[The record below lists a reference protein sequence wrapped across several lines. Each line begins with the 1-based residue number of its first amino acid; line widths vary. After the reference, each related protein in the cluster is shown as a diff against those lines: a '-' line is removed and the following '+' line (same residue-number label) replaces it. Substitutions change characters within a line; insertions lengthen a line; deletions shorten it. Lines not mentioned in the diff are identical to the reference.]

1 MKNERLLQA
10 IGKIDDNLVYDAAP
24 PEKKA
29 KPLRWIRWG
38 AAAACLVFIVAIY
51 YYTGISPLPRN
62 EHPPVTAEPPISVTP
77 DLIQVNTLKEYPA
90 TARLD
95 MKLVEHDDMGFSIAG
110 AIRFPDD
117 LTNVQG
123 YAVYSKPQT
132 AAKDASAEYS
142 VLSHYIYQAT
152 NLDGDRFVMLKFS
165 TDGKPASCYAFP
177 GGEASTIQ
185 GHKVTI
191 YKHDNAYMAEF
202 TFDGNSYQSESSGLA
217 EDEFVQMLSTIFEPH
232 PKNSDGS
239 TKK

>member
-1 MKNERLLQA
+1 MKNERLIQA
-10 IGKIDDNLVYDAAP
+10 IGKIDDNLVYNAAP

-29 KPLRWIRWG
+29 KRTGWIKWG
-38 AAAACLVFIVAIY
+38 AAAACLVFVAAIY
-51 YYTGISPLPRN
+51 YVGISPLPGS
-62 EHPPVTAEPPISVTP
+62 EQPPVTAEPPISVTP

-95 MKLVEHDDMGFSIAG
+95 VKLAEHDYTDFSIAG

-142 VLSHYIYQAT
+142 VLSHYIFQAA

-165 TDGKPASCYAFP
+165 ANGEPVSCYAFP

-185 GHKVTI
+185 GHEVTI
-191 YKHDNAYMAEF
+191 YEYENAYMAEF
-202 TFDGNSYQSESSGLA
+202 TFDGNSFQVESSGLA
-217 EDEFVQMLSTIFEPH
+217 EAEFVKMLSTIFEPQ
-232 PKNSDGS
+232 PENADSS
-239 TKK
+239 TGK

>member
-29 KPLRWIRWG
+29 KRIGWIKWG
-38 AAAACLVFIVAIY
+38 AAAACLVFVAAIY
-51 YYTGISPLPRN
+51 YVGISPLPIS
-62 EHPPVTAEPPISVTP
+62 EQPPVTAEPPISVTP

-95 MKLVEHDDMGFSIAG
+95 VKSVEHDYTDFSIAG
-110 AIRFPDD
+110 TIRFPDD

-132 AAKDASAEYS
+132 AEKDASAEYS
-142 VLSHYIYQAT
+142 VLSHYILQAT

-165 TDGKPASCYAFP
+165 ADGEPVSCYAFP
-177 GGEASTIQ
+177 EGEASTIQ
-185 GHKVTI
+185 GHEVTI
-191 YKHDNAYMAEF
+191 YEYENAYMAEF
-202 TFDGNSYQSESSGLA
+202 TFDGNSFQVESTGLA
-217 EDEFVQMLSTIFEPH
+217 EDEFVKMLSAIFEPQ
-232 PKNSDGS
+232 PENSDGA
-239 TKK
+239 TWK